1 MAKSSKYTLLLP
13 LAALGLYLRGSA
25 PFLGQWDSFDYLKE
39 IVSHSLSPLGVG
51 RPVFIGYNIFLWE
64 SAKRIFRL
72 EPLRVEI
79 VAMAGT
85 LIFGVLGLLVF
96 RRLISKFLSPATT
109 QMAVLAMAVSPLY
122 AIYSGFVMTEIPMLA
137 TVLASAAI
145 LWNANDSHRDFR
157 DIAGGILFGLS
168 VGIREQALTLGA
180 AFLWILWSRRFEA
193 GARIRSIMLFLISAG
208 TAIVAP
214 VLGIWIHDPAG
225 FSARVRTWFH
235 AIPLDSIQFWKN
247 FQASLLFTLS
257 ICPGAWIA
265 AAGAGL
271 CFLFKKNKIENSRP
285 CIPSP
290 FWGIVCCLF
299 LPIAVLW
306 RDADVQIHPR
316 YALVALPGALI
327 LCVCLYNRWVPSK
340 KGPLVWAAV
349 QILVFGISILSISP
363 WRQAQTERI
372 EFAHQVMKAVPDKGL
387 IIAGSYSPIF
397 DYYRG
402 IGVRPE
408 WRILWSGWNWDAKI
422 SEDRICAS
430 WADDVPVYLTSG
442 PLGWAYYESEF
453 LALHFYLKDHKR
465 EMIIPGLFRISP

>member
-1 MAKSSKYTLLLP
+1 MAFV
-13 LAALGLYLRGSA
+13 LYLRGSA
-25 PFLGQWDSFDYLKE
+25 PYLGQWDSFDYLKE

-64 SAKRIFRL
+64 SMRRIFRL

-79 VAMAGT
+79 VVMAGT
-85 LIFGVLGLLVF
+85 LLFGVFGILLF
-96 RRLISKFLSPATT
+96 QRLIRQFLSSTAA

-122 AIYSGFVMTEIPMLA
+122 AIYSGFIMTEVPMLA
-137 TVLASAAI
+137 MVLASAAI
-145 LWNANDSHRDFR
+145 LWKIDDRHPDFR

-168 VGIREQALTLGA
+168 VGIREQALTLSA
-180 AFLWILWSRRFEA
+180 AFLWILWSRRFNA
-193 GARIRSIMLFLISAG
+193 GSRIRSIMLFGFSAG
-208 TAIVAP
+208 VAVVAP
-214 VLGIWIHDPAG
+214 VLGIWIYDPTG
-225 FSARVRTWFH
+225 FAARVRTWFH

-257 ICPGAWIA
+257 ICPGAWLA
-265 AAGAGL
+265 MVGAGL
-271 CFLFKKNKIENSRP
+271 YFLFKKRKTGEIVSAQIANP
-285 CIPSP
+285 L
-290 FWGIVCCLF
+290 WGIVCCIF
-299 LPIAVLW
+299 IPIAVLW

-327 LCVCLYNRWVPSK
+327 LCTSLYNRWISSK
-340 KGPLVWAAV
+340 KGPWIWAVV
-349 QILVFGISILSISP
+349 QILVFGISLLVISP

-372 EFAHQVMKAVPDKGL
+372 EYARQVMKAIPDKGM

-408 WRILWSGWNWDAKI
+408 WQILWSGWNWDAKT
-422 SEDRICAS
+422 SEDRISNS
-430 WADDVPVYLTSG
+430 WANDVPVYLSVG

-453 LALHFYLKDHKR
+453 LDLHFFLKDHQR
-465 EMIIPGLFRISP
+465 ELIIPGLFRIHPFR